1 MGIISHLGQILYFK
15 SKHIM
20 YRRLKGC
27 VFLCNLILCQCLSC
41 MCEVNFRSIPLV
53 ILTSEVLLLLGKEQE
68 VIKTGSGL
76 CVAITLPHKLNLLF

>member
-15 SKHIM
+15 IEHIM
-20 YRRLKGC
+20 YRRLKRC
-27 VFLCNLILCQCLSC
+27 VFLCNLILCQCLLC

-68 VIKTGSGL
+68 VIKMGSGL